1 LIEEKT
7 LEEIKKC
14 GRHES
19 IQMDAAPQHRIV
31 LRCTMLVMFCR
42 DGDHGSRVFI

>member
-1 LIEEKT
+1 LIEEKR

-19 IQMDAAPQHRIV
+19 IQVDAAQQHRIA
-31 LRCTMLVMFCR
+31 LCCTMLVMFCR
-42 DGDHGSRVFI
+42 DGDHVSRVFI